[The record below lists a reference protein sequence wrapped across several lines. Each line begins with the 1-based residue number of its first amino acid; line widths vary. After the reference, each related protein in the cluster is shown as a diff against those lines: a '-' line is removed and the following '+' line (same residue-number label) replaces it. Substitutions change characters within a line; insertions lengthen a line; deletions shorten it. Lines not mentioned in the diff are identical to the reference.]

1 MPGFLGGSS
10 GGSSG
15 TGGEIS
21 FPKEFIDPV
30 TKLRVSQP
38 ENLIDTDFEYGLQ
51 PTKWETVELINNTP
65 SFFSKSGDTTI
76 PNIIA
81 VTTNLGTREITVT
94 TSLDHGIAVGI
105 PIQVTGTKSVT
116 ADGSYIVNSIPNT
129 TTFTYLCK
137 ANQPAT
143 ASIEDL
149 YTSIITGEF
158 FQGSQLRISDSS
170 GIVTNDANISR
181 LTVQTES
188 SHGFKVNTPF
198 YFLNLNST
206 ISQEFPASNT
216 VAKSF
221 DSTNSATAQT
231 FDGSNTLSSIEVDWS
246 NSATIG
252 GVTSTINS
260 VNTAANTI
268 TVGHSTETF
277 AGRPL
282 GTPLYYSVS
291 GGSGYFLNN
300 PRGVVFLKTIAGLGS
315 ATSTFEVSEIP
326 NGPTI
331 TVGANIAGTFQLAN
345 EARTFAGNNLNE
357 LTQTSLTILKGD
369 AQVFDAANSSGTT
382 GTKSSAYSGGI
393 VTVTNSTP
401 LDWYQGTMVFYNTTG
416 SVPTGLANNTT
427 YFIDEFFQS
436 GVNTYKFTLRPLPN
450 QDVITSI
457 SGGTGTETF
466 KQIGISLDKDIF
478 HVKDNGFTDADMLEY
493 EFPAGQRFGVA
504 DAEQIK
510 NFYFIQ
516 TRYDQHNFTVNQTTG
531 DLTPKTIAVTVDR
544 GVTITPTT
552 VTPVGL
558 TAPIVY
564 SILSGTLPT
573 GLSFSTSTGV
583 ISGTPVEV
591 IESPGR
597 EITVK
602 AVDAFGSEGFQTVT
616 FIINATV
623 GSIEP
628 PTQSR
633 ENIFATQP
641 MTATT
646 ITSTPNL
653 VAPLTWAIS
662 SGTLPTGLNFNTST
676 GVISG
681 TPTEVIAAP
690 GRQVVVRATDV
701 GGLQGFQTVTFQIN
715 PAPELYAFTTAT
727 FTTGGATGRN
737 GPTVTQARSGVGNP
751 SWAASYLNMT
761 TAGIQDWTVPKTGS
775 YTITCLGAR
784 GGQAG
789 SNSGGWGFG
798 ARAIGTFSFIQGEVL
813 RIVVGQKGVDTVAN
827 GNRCSTGGGGASAVW
842 KRDSTAEPLIVAGGG
857 AGSSDQ
863 PEGNAGVGGQ
873 RHARVHAVAGTT
885 AEGATNSSGNV
896 RISGGSGGNGGNTLD
911 SPSAGA
917 GGGYK
922 SNGSASNSGD
932 RSGKQLRTDARGGEG
947 GSDGNRGNNGDGL
960 ARSQGGFGGGGGGEG
975 WYGCS
980 GGGGGYSGGS
990 ATADT
995 DRTAGGGGSSYNAGT
1010 SQTMNAAFNNNIGQV
1025 IITRL

>member
-15 TGGEIS
+15 TGGEIT

-81 VTTNLGTREITVT
+81 ITTNLGTREITVT
-94 TSLDHGIAVGI
+94 CSLAHGLAVGI

-116 ADGSYIVNSIPNT
+116 ADGSYIINSIPNT

-137 ANQPAT
+137 ANQTAT

-149 YTSIITGEF
+149 YSSIITGEF

-170 GIVTNDANISR
+170 GIITDDANISR

-188 SHGFKVNTPF
+188 SHGFKANTPF

-252 GVTSTINS
+252 GVTSTVNS
-260 VNTAANTI
+260 VNTTTNTI

-282 GTPLYYSVS
+282 GTPLYYSVT

-300 PRGVVFLKTIAGLGS
+300 PRGVVFIKTIAGLGS

-331 TVGANIAGTFQLAN
+331 VIGSNIAGTFQLAN
-345 EARTFAGNNLNE
+345 AARTFSGNNINAS
-357 LTQTSLTILKGD
+357 TQTSLTILKGEP
-369 AQVFDAANSSGTT
+369 QVFDASNTAGTT
-382 GTKSSAYSGGI
+382 GTVSLAYSGGI

-401 LDWYQGTMVFYNTTG
+401 LDWYQGTMVFFNTTG
-416 SVPTGLANNTT
+416 SAPTGLANNTT

-436 GVNTYKFTLRPLPN
+436 GVNTYKFTLKPLPTSP
-450 QDVITSI
+450 VITSI
-457 SGGTGTETF
+457 SGGTGTQTF

-478 HVKDNGFTDADMLEY
+478 HVKNNGFTDSEMLEY
-493 EFPAGQRFGVA
+493 EFPAGNRFGVV

-516 TRYDQHNFTVNQTTG
+516 TRYDAHNFTVNQTTG
-531 DLTPKTIAVTVDR
+531 DLTPKTLAITVDR
-544 GVTITPTT
+544 GTPVTST

-558 TAPIVY
+558 SAPIVY
-564 SILSGTLPT
+564 SVLSGTLPS
-573 GLSFSTSTGV
+573 GLSLNTSTGIV
-583 ISGTPVEV
+583 SGTPVEA
-591 IESPGR
+591 IASPGR
-597 EITVK
+597 EVIIK
-602 AVDAFGSEGFQTVT
+602 ATDTFGSEGFQNIT

-623 GSIEP
+623 GALNPS
-628 PTQSR
+628 TVSR

-641 MTATT
+641 MTAITFTT
-646 ITSTPNL
+646 TNL

-662 SGTLPTGLNFNTST
+662 SGTLPTGLAFNNTNGSIT
-676 GVISG
+676 G
-681 TPTEVIAAP
+681 TPSEVIAAP
-690 GRQVVVRATDV
+690 GRQVIVRATDV
-701 GGLQGFQTVTFQIN
+701 GGLQGFATVTFQIN
-715 PAPELYAFTTAT
+715 PAPRLYEFTTAT

-737 GPTVTQARSGVGNP
+737 GPNITQARAGVGNP
-751 SWAASYLNMT
+751 AWAATYLNMT
-761 TAGIQDWTVPKTGS
+761 TNGIQDWTVPEVGN
-775 YTITCLGAR
+775 YQITCLGAR

-798 ARAIGTFSFIQGEVL
+798 ARAIGTFSFAQGEVL
-813 RIVVGQKGVDTVAN
+813 RIVVGQKGNDTTPN
-827 GNRCSTGGGGASAVW
+827 GNRVSTGAGGASAVW
-842 KRDSTAEPLIVAGGG
+842 RRDSTAEPLIVAGGG
-857 AGSSDQ
+857 AGASDQ
-863 PEGNAGVGGQ
+863 PEGQAGVAGT
-873 RHARVHAVAGTT
+873 RHARVHAVIGTT
-885 AEGATNSSGNV
+885 AEGATSDGGGV
-896 RISGGSGGNGGNTLD
+896 RIAGGSGGNGGNTD
-911 SPSAGA
+911 GGPSAGA
-917 GGGYK
+917 GGGFK
-922 SNGSASNSGD
+922 SDGSANNAGD
-932 RSGKQLRTDARGGEG
+932 RSGKQLRTDARGGAG
-947 GSDGNRGNNGDGL
+947 GSDGNRASNGDAGT
-960 ARSQGGFGGGGGGEG
+960 RSEGGFGGGGGGEG
-975 WYGCS
+975 WYGMS

-990 ATADT
+990 ATSESP
-995 DRTAGGGGSSYNAGT
+995 RTAGGGGASYNAGT
-1010 SQTMNAAFNNNIGQV
+1010 NQTMNAAFNNNIGQV

>member
-1 MPGFLGGSS
+1 MPGFLGGST
-10 GGSSG
+10 GGTG

-129 TTFTYLCK
+129 TTFTYLCR

-170 GIVTNDANISR
+170 GIVTDDANISR

-231 FDGSNTLSSIEVDWS
+231 FDGSNTLSSIEIDWS
-246 NSATIG
+246 NAATTG

-268 TVGHSTETF
+268 TVGHATENF
-277 AGRPL
+277 NGRAI

-291 GGSGYFLNN
+291 GGADYFLNN
-300 PRGVVFLKTIAGLGS
+300 PRGVVFLNSTSGLGT
-315 ATSTFEVSEIP
+315 ATSTFEVSAIP
-326 NGPTI
+326 NGTSILIP
-331 TVGANIAGTFQLAN
+331 ANIAGTFQLAN
-345 EARTFAGNNLNE
+345 EARTFAGNNINE
-357 LTQTSLTILKGD
+357 TTQTSLTILKGD
-369 AQVFDAANSSGTT
+369 AKVFDAANTAGTT
-382 GTKSSAYSGGI
+382 GTVSSAYSGGL
-393 VTVTNSTP
+393 VTVTSATP
-401 LDWYQGTMVFYNTTG
+401 LEWYFGTMVFYEAG
-416 SVPTGLANNTT
+416 SAATGLTNNTT
-427 YFIDEFFQS
+427 YFVDEFFQS

-450 QDVITSI
+450 AAVITSI
-457 SGGTGTETF
+457 SGGTGTQTF

-478 HVKDNGFTDADMLEY
+478 HVKDHGFTANEMLEY
-493 EFPAGQRFGVA
+493 EFPAGGRFGVA
-504 DAEQIK
+504 DPEQIK
-510 NFYFIQ
+510 TFYFIQ
-516 TRYDQHNFTVNQTTG
+516 TLYDAHNFTVNQTTG
-531 DLTPKTIAVTVDR
+531 DISPKTLARTVDR

-552 VTPVGL
+552 VTPEGL
-558 TAPIVY
+558 SAPIVY
-564 SILSGTLPT
+564 SILSGALPT

-591 IESPGR
+591 IASPGR

-602 AVDAFGSEGFQTVT
+602 ATDTFGSEGFQTVT

-623 GSIEP
+623 GSINP
-628 PTQSR
+628 STQSR
-633 ENIFATQP
+633 ENIFASQA
-641 MTATT
+641 MTSTV

-662 SGTLPTGLNFNTST
+662 SGTLPTGLSFNTST

-715 PAPELYAFTTAT
+715 PAPELYAFTSAT
-727 FTTGGATGRN
+727 FTSGGASPSQTGPN
-737 GPTVTQARSGVGNP
+737 ITQARSGVGNP
-751 SWAASYLNMT
+751 SWAATYLNMSLN
-761 TAGIQDWTVPKTGS
+761 GHQDWTVPRTGT
-775 YTITCLGAR
+775 YRI
-784 GGQAG
+784 
-789 SNSGGWGFG
+789 N
-798 ARAIGTFSFIQGEVL
+798 AI
-813 RIVVGQKGVDTVAN
+813 
-827 GNRCSTGGGGASAVW
+827 GGGGANGGSGATGSGGNGAQMRGDFSLTQGEIITIVVGHGGVTQTNGWGGGTGAGGSYVWRKNQTSA
-842 KRDSTAEPLIVAGGG
+842 PLLVAGGG
-857 AGSSDQ
+857 GNGGIGQNGNQNASTGTAGLSGTGSS
-863 PEGNAGVGGQ
+863 PGG
-873 RHARVHAVAGTT
+873 
-885 AEGATNSSGNV
+885 
-896 RISGGSGGNGGNTLD
+896 GGSGGNV
-911 SPSAGA
+911 
-917 GGGYK
+917 GGG
-922 SNGSASNSGD
+922 GSCS
-932 RSGKQLRTDARGGEG
+932 
-947 GSDGNRGNNGDGL
+947 
-960 ARSQGGFGGGGGGEG
+960 GGGGGGWFAG
-975 WYGCS
+975 TTSICGGSHTYPNLWTNGNGAS
-980 GGGGGYSGGS
+980 GSTVGVFGNSGGSWGGGGGGGGYSGGGGGGWS
-990 ATADT
+990 NSG
-995 DRTAGGGGSSYNAGT
+995 AGGGAGSFNSGT
-1010 SQTMNAAFNNNIGQV
+1010 NQSNSQSGATANQPGRV
-1025 IITRL
+1025 EITRL